1 MNKLLFSILL
11 ILKNGLK
18 TTDLFEFL
26 CFTDGEF
33 ELETNVPT
41 SESAERPMWLK
52 LEFRNIE
59 QSFGLCGRGRGWDD
73 LGEWH

>member
-33 ELETNVPT
+33 ELETNV
-41 SESAERPMWLK
+41 SYFRILRKGQCGLNWN
-52 LEFRNIE
+52 LEI
-59 QSFGLCGRGRGWDD
+59 
-73 LGEWH
+73 